1 MSFSHQLGFGWQ
13 RVNGRCNCIKS
24 DVVTSENVVSDS
36 WSKKSFCWFER
47 YSRFPIT
54 RIFKGNLK
62 KIRVFGSIRSSCNW
76 TTNLYGDTGDEV
88 KCTPNPRNLTGT
100 FCVMQIT
107 KITGLLQNELNV
119 WDSSTQFFFNL
130 SPTDDLIGVIEG
142 EKTRMALRETKIA
155 SS

>member
-1 MSFSHQLGFGWQ
+1 MSFSHQLGFGWHL
-13 RVNGRCNCIKS
+13 VNGKCNCIKS

-36 WSKKSFCWFER
+36 WSKKSFCCFER
-47 YSRFPIT
+47 CSRFPIT
-54 RIFKGNLK
+54 RIFKGNLT

-76 TTNLYGDTGDEV
+76 TTNLYGDTGHEV
-88 KCTPNPRNLTGT
+88 KCTPNPRNSTDT

-107 KITGLLQNELNV
+107 KITELLQNELNV

-130 SPTDDLIGVIEG
+130 SPTDDLVGVIEG